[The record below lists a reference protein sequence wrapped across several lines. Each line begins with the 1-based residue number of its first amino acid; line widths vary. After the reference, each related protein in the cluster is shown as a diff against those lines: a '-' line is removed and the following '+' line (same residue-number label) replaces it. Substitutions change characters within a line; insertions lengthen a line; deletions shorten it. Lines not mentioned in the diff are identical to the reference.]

1 MITFVIF
8 TYNEEKRIERV
19 IKNFKDHGKI
29 LLADNN
35 STDKTHEIANKYG
48 CGIYLREKDY
58 VFVENQEL
66 VDELYKVIDTEWVYW
81 GFADEMLEK
90 GTLQQLKTIIE
101 GNQFD
106 IISMDRKNYFYGKF
120 CYNLYHARTFK
131 LFKKHAISFIDNPI
145 HSMGKATVSKEKIH
159 HLPDKYFIHHFISN
173 TASSYL
179 NVINRYTESELDFGY
194 QVKESSFYL
203 VMQFFKSL
211 VLSCFRSRGFKP
223 GYSSL
228 ALTELMLIYGII
240 KKMKHFEKQNDLTSK
255 SIEDKNNKTRDEI
268 LNISNSI
275 KYNEV
280 DI

>member
-19 IKNFKDHGKI
+19 IKNFKDYGKI
-29 LLADNN
+29 LLADNK

-90 GTLQQLKTIIE
+90 ETLQELKNITE
-101 GNQFD
+101 GNQYD
-106 IISMDRKNYFYGKF
+106 VISMDRKNYFYGEF

-131 LFKKHAISFIDNPI
+131 LFKKDAINFIDNPI
-145 HSMGKATVSKEKIH
+145 HSMGKANVPENRIY
-159 HLPDKYFIHHFISN
+159 HLEDKYFIHHFISN
-173 TASSYL
+173 TALSYL
-179 NVINRYTESELDFGY
+179 NVINRYTDSELNFPY
-194 QVKESSFYL
+194 QVKTSSFYL
-203 VMQFFKSL
+203 VIQFFKSL
-211 VLSCFRSRGFKP
+211 LLSCFRSKGFKP

-240 KKMKHFEKQNDLTSK
+240 KNMKHYEKQSQLTSQ
-255 SIEDKNNKTRDEI
+255 SIEIENNQFRDQI
-268 LNISNSI
+268 LSKLS
-275 KYNEV
+275 
-280 DI
+280 